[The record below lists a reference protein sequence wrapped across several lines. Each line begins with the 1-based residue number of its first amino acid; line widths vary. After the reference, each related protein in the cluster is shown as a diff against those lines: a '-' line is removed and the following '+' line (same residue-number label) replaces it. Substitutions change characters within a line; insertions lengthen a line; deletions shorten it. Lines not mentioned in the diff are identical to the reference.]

1 MKPKKP
7 LLLTVLTLV
16 LLALVLIA
24 PGTASAD
31 VAHTSQ
37 HHYAAS
43 GMWGVY
49 QVDFATQ
56 TDVGGYLLFTG
67 TEYANWTGTFR
78 GSSVEPFHGVFLTD
92 GGYRLVVTANFKGSV
107 YKENGK
113 RLGTGKAVI
122 EITGIG
128 NPDGTAGGTWTVV
141 SGSGGLKHLHGTGA
155 WVGTETG
162 LPYTGEVWL
171 E

>member
-1 MKPKKP
+1 MKAKKP
-7 LLLTVLTLV
+7 LLLTVLVLV
-16 LLALVLIA
+16 LLALVLIV
-24 PGTASAD
+24 PGAASAD
-31 VAHTSQ
+31 VAHTSD
-37 HHYAAS
+37 HHTAS

-49 QVDFATQ
+49 QVDFASQ

-67 TEYANWTGTFR
+67 TEYADWTGTFR
-78 GSSVEPFHGVFLTD
+78 GSSVEPFHGVFLPD

-141 SGSGGLKHLHGTGA
+141 SGSGGLKHLHGTGT
-155 WVGTETG
+155 WIGTETG